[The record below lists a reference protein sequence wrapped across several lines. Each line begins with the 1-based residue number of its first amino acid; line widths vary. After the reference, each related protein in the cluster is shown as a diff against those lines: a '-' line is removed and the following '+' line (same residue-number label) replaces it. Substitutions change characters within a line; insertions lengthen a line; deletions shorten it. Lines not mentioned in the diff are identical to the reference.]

1 MTVGVAAVILGGVG
15 IFLTGMILLTDGLKA
30 AAGDSLRSGLQRFA
44 RTPARGLASGT
55 AITALVQSSSATT
68 LTTIGFV
75 SAGLL
80 TFPQAVG
87 VIFGANLGTTSTGW
101 IVSVLGLRV
110 SVGALALPL
119 VGAGALMRLLG
130 RGRVAHGGMA
140 LVGFGLI
147 FVGID
152 TLQVGMEGLAERI
165 DPGSFPGET
174 LPGKALLVL
183 LGVVMT
189 VVMQSSSAAVA
200 TTLTALYSGSVG
212 FEQAALLVVGQN
224 MGTTVKAALASIGG
238 TVPVRRTAAAH
249 ILFNLATGALALAL
263 FPFLLAA
270 SLWVVGPGEEV
281 VAVALFHSA
290 FNLLGVAALFPVVG
304 PFARWVERLVPETER
319 RLTRNLH
326 SSLTEIPSV
335 AVEAARRTAVAIAV
349 ELFRQGQ
356 GRLFGSRAPAPGPPT
371 RETAGEALMRLRSFL
386 TEIHTAPGEEEQFR
400 RHLSA
405 LHATD
410 HLERLRRSLKEEG
423 PMDAELSRRLDEA
436 LGAWGAEAGLEEG
449 VVPSDESLGT
459 VSREIADSR
468 KARRARLLEEGV
480 VGDLDPEAIRVEVDG
495 LLRLDSMAYHAWR
508 AAHHLRRAAPRG
520 DDDPVGGDQPV
531 GDDELSPGP
540 GWDSG
545 WDGNDDHLNPSSAPR
560 P

>member
-1 MTVGVAAVILGGVG
+1 MAVAAVILGGVG

-110 SVGALALPL
+110 SVGAMALPV

-165 DPGSFPGET
+165 DPASFPGDT

-200 TTLTALYSGSVG
+200 TALTALHAGSVG

-238 TVPVRRTAAAH
+238 TVPVRRTAVAH

-263 FPFLLAA
+263 LPFLLAA

-290 FNLLGVAALFPVVG
+290 FNLLGVAVLFPVIG
-304 PFARWVERLVPETER
+304 PFAGWVERLVPETER
-319 RLTRNLH
+319 QLTRNLH
-326 SSLTEIPSV
+326 KSLVEIPSV
-335 AVEAARRTAVAIAV
+335 AVEAGRRTAVAIAA
-349 ELFRQGQ
+349 ELFRQGE
-356 GRLFGSRAPAPGPPT
+356 GRVGGRKAPEPGPPG
-371 RETAGEALMRLRSFL
+371 RETAGEALVRLRSFL
-386 TEIHTAPGEEEQFR
+386 TEIHTASGEEEQFR
-400 RHLSA
+400 RHLST

-410 HLERLRRSLKEEG
+410 HLERFRRTLKEEG
-423 PMDAELSRRLDEA
+423 PMDAELARRLREA
-436 LGAWGAEAGLEEG
+436 LVGWVREVDVEEG
-449 VVPSDESLGT
+449 RAPSADPLARASEG
-459 VSREIADSR
+459 IARSR
-468 KARRARLLEEGV
+468 KERRAQLLEEGV
-480 VGDLDPEAIRVEVDG
+480 VGRLDPEAIRVEVDG

-508 AAHHLRRAAPRG
+508 AAHHLRRAAP
-520 DDDPVGGDQPV
+520 
-531 GDDELSPGP
+531 
-540 GWDSG
+540 
-545 WDGNDDHLNPSSAPR
+545 GNDDEAGADHEDGANGDELLSPASAPR